1 MLFHPQWSLL
11 CCYLSCQH
19 YKLSQDNKLVVVK
32 TAKSKYLAVIDIE
45 KEFITNEGK
54 FSFSNIKK
62 IPSSIQSST
71 GVEFK
76 IYHPTYKEFVLL
88 MKRGPQIIYPKDIGQ
103 IILEADINKNSNVL
117 EIGTGSGALTLF
129 LLNIIGP
136 DGLLISLDVSK
147 KNQTRTQKTIDRYMS
162 TNNFD
167 NKYNLDFI
175 TTSLIDFKL
184 KEHAEVIDT
193 VVTDVP
199 EPWEFFENNSVKE
212 DLKWVSYLPS
222 ITQITKI
229 NEVLIKNKFENIE
242 VKEVILRDWV
252 VDKKIVRPSNKLV
265 SHTGFIISG
274 RYIKY

>member
-1 MLFHPQWSLL
+1 M
-11 CCYLSCQH
+11 
-19 YKLSQDNKLVVVK
+19 SQDNKLVVVK
-32 TAKSKYLAVIDIE
+32 TSKSKYLAVIDIE

-54 FSFSNIKK
+54 FSFSDIKK

-129 LLNIIGP
+129 LLNIVGP
-136 DGLLISLDVSK
+136 EGLLISLDVSK
-147 KNQTRTQKTIDRYMS
+147 KNQRRTKKTIDRYMS
-162 TNNFD
+162 TKNFN

-175 TTSLIDFKL
+175 TTSLIDYKFE
-184 KEHAEVIDT
+184 EHSEVIDT

-199 EPWEFFENNSVKE
+199 EPWEFFENNTVKK

-222 ITQITKI
+222 IIQITKI

>member
-1 MLFHPQWSLL
+1 LSL
-11 CCYLSCQH
+11 
-19 YKLSQDNKLVVVK
+19 DNQLVVVK
-32 TAKSKYLAVIDIE
+32 TSKSKYLAVIDVK

-54 FSFSNIKK
+54 FSFSVIKN
-62 IPSSIQSST
+62 IPSKIYSST

-103 IILEADINKNSNVL
+103 IILEADIHKDSNVL
-117 EIGTGSGALTLF
+117 EIGTGSGALTLY
-129 LLNIIGP
+129 LLNILGT
-136 DGLLISLDVSK
+136 GGSLISLDVSR
-147 KNQTRTQKTIDRYMS
+147 KNQRRAKKTIDRYMS
-162 TNNFD
+162 TNDFKN
-167 NKYNLDFI
+167 NYNLDFI
-175 TTSLIDFKL
+175 TTSLVDFNY
-184 KEHAEVIDT
+184 KEYSEEVDT

-199 EPWEFFENNSVKE
+199 EPWEFFENNIVTK

-222 ITQITKI
+222 ISQITKF
-229 NEVLIKNKFENIE
+229 NDVLINNKFENIE

>member
-1 MLFHPQWSLL
+1 
-11 CCYLSCQH
+11 
-19 YKLSQDNKLVVVK
+19 
-32 TAKSKYLAVIDIE
+32 
-45 KEFITNEGK
+45 
-54 FSFSNIKK
+54 
-62 IPSSIQSST
+62 
-71 GVEFK
+71 
-76 IYHPTYKEFVLL
+76 
-88 MKRGPQIIYPKDIGQ
+88 
-103 IILEADINKNSNVL
+103 
-117 EIGTGSGALTLF
+117 
-129 LLNIIGP
+129 
-136 DGLLISLDVSK
+136 
-147 KNQTRTQKTIDRYMS
+147 MS
-162 TNNFD
+162 TKNFN

-175 TTSLIDFKL
+175 TTSLIDFKFE
-184 KEHAEVIDT
+184 EHSEIIDT

-199 EPWEFFENNSVKE
+199 EPWEFFENNTVKK